1 MKREKTEVNCRR
13 REKDTERNVCCD
25 NYFLFG
31 RSRPQSVIWRKKQT
45 KQKTS
50 RKQSGPS
57 PVGSEADRE
66 RTGKRRERLERNERE
81 KRVNQ

>member
-1 MKREKTEVNCRR
+1 MSREKTEVNCRR

-31 RSRPQSVIWRKKQT
+31 RSRPQSVIWRKTNKT
-45 KQKTS
+45 KTS
-50 RKQSGPS
+50 RKQNGPS
-57 PVGSEADRE
+57 PIEREAERA

-81 KRVNQ
+81 ERVNQ